1 MEQTQQGTSAQQ
13 ECPDCHALA
22 ADLEAHKRWHSRL
35 VHDIAIA
42 VDTAAVNQCT
52 SSAVRA
58 GQTLTRTDSGVPG
71 ANDDLVTTV
80 TNKTVYVD
88 VTC

>member
-1 MEQTQQGTSAQQ
+1 MPRWKQIRFLRRCITVEQTQQGTSAQQ

-42 VDTAAVNQCT
+42 VDRDVKRR
-52 SSAVRA
+52 V
-58 GQTLTRTDSGVPG
+58 G
-71 ANDDLVTTV
+71 AE
-80 TNKTVYVD
+80 
-88 VTC
+88 

>member
-1 MEQTQQGTSAQQ
+1 MRSDPCSRCTPDSGRGVGFVPRWKQIRFLRRCITVEQTQQGTSAQQ

-42 VDTAAVNQCT
+42 VDRDVKRR
-52 SSAVRA
+52 V
-58 GQTLTRTDSGVPG
+58 G
-71 ANDDLVTTV
+71 AE
-80 TNKTVYVD
+80 
-88 VTC
+88 